1 MKVSENAS
9 ESPSSLTAWP
19 SQTSPVAPWWH
30 TAILVA
36 IVLGISILSTLQ
48 SRSAGFSGGHI
59 ERYII
64 TIAWE
69 CFLGL
74 IAWWGLRM
82 RHTPIREVLGLR
94 RRGFKEF
101 ARDFGVAL
109 IFWIIAMVVLA
120 TIASLL
126 HLFHLIHAQK
136 AVIALAPQTIL
147 QILVW
152 VVLCVVAGIVE
163 ELVFRGYLL
172 QQFSSVG
179 GRLWI
184 GVLISSLLFGAAHGY
199 EGIGGM
205 IAIVAY
211 GVLFC
216 LLAIYR
222 RSLRAG
228 MIAHAWHDIVTG
240 IGIAIA
246 THGVGISNHAGHNA
260 LTGILIAVV
269 NHNHLF

>member
-1 MKVSENAS
+1 MKVSENTS
-9 ESPSSLTAWP
+9 KTPSSPAAWP
-19 SQTSPVAPWWH
+19 NRNAPVAPWWH
-30 TAILVA
+30 TAIFVA
-36 IVLGISILSTLQ
+36 IVLSISILSTLQ
-48 SRSAGFSGGHI
+48 SRSAGFDGGHI
-59 ERYII
+59 ERYVI

-69 CFLGL
+69 CSLGL

-82 RHTPIREVLGLR
+82 RGTPVREILGFH

-101 ARDFGVAL
+101 ARDFGIAL

-120 TIASLL
+120 AIAGLL
-126 HLFHLIHAQK
+126 RLFHLVHAQK

-147 QILVW
+147 QIVFW
-152 VVLCVVAGIVE
+152 IALCVIAGIVE
-163 ELVFRGYLL
+163 EFVFRGYLL
-172 QQFSSVG
+172 QQFSSIG
-179 GRLWI
+179 SKLWV
-184 GVLISSLLFGAAHGY
+184 GVLISSLFFGAAHGY

-228 MIAHAWHDIVTG
+228 MIAHAWHDIITG
-240 IGIAIA
+240 II
-246 THGVGISNHAGHNA
+246 
-260 LTGILIAVV
+260 IAVAR
-269 NHNHLF
+269 HNHLL